1 MRSFFENL
9 VRQGYRICL
18 INRVGVISEFDIT
31 ETGIIN
37 YLVDFFG
44 ACPVISIHLEV
55 PVDRDPYIV
64 VTI

>member
-1 MRSFFENL
+1 
-9 VRQGYRICL
+9 
-18 INRVGVISEFDIT
+18 VGVISEFDIT